1 MMKKL
6 TQNAGAKIV
15 VHDPSLSP
23 MLEEYAID
31 LQPNTVT
38 SIAIQTVNLTHV

>member
-1 MMKKL
+1 MMNML
-6 TQNAGAKIV
+6 TQTTGAKIV

-38 SIAIQTVNLTHV
+38 SIAVQTVNLTHV

>member
-1 MMKKL
+1 MMNKM
-6 TQNAGAKIV
+6 TQNGGAKIV

-23 MLEEYAID
+23 MMEEYAID

-38 SIAIQTVNLTHV
+38 SIAVQTVNLTFF

>member
-1 MMKKL
+1 MMNKL

-38 SIAIQTVNLTHV
+38 SIAVQTVNLTHV